1 MDLRDMIAAVKD
13 GWRWVAIAVGMGAV
27 LATGYLILTSVE
39 YQASAEVVV
48 LANGPETIPEA
59 EQGATMSAQLAD
71 TVASII
77 DSPAVL
83 EDLASDSLTTS
94 ELMSMTDAVVR
105 DGTSTI
111 GIVVR
116 STDAD
121 AVAAVANEA
130 AESARRTVPEMLG
143 DDGVN
148 GKLPVTVEII
158 TPAVEPSSPVSPNA
172 QGVLVIGVALGL
184 CAGLALAL
192 LTAVQ
197 RPAAPQPRERRQRL
211 RP

>member
-1 MDLRDMIAAVKD
+1 MDLRDMIAAVMH
-13 GWRWVAIAVGMGAV
+13 GWRWVAIAVGGGAV
-27 LATGYLILTSVE
+27 LAAGYLVATTAE

-59 EQGATMSAQLAD
+59 EQGAAMSAQLAT

-83 EDLASDSLTTS
+83 DELASDALTTN
-94 ELMSMTDAVVR
+94 ELMAMTRTVVR

-111 GIVVR
+111 GIVVL
-116 STDAD
+116 DAD
-121 AVAAVANEA
+121 ADVAAAVANEA
-130 AESARRTVPEMLG
+130 AESARRTVPQMLG

-158 TPAVEPSSPVSPNA
+158 TPAEPPSSPASPNA

-184 CAGLALAL
+184 CAGVAIALA
-192 LTAVQ
+192 TASGAAAQ
-197 RPAAPQPRERRQRL
+197 AAAPARRTRT